1 MDNRTIDEVRK
12 NEDKLINEIELLEQE
27 NKKYK
32 EVINKAINKLGIYA
46 DKMTDNANAYA
57 ICVDLLDILK
67 KGGTMKEEKET
78 LKYGY
83 WLDLILKL
91 KNLKSHNAKDLKK
104 VLLECVDIL
113 DKIIELESENE
124 N

>member
-1 MDNRTIDEVRK
+1 MN
-12 NEDKLINEIELLEQE
+12 
-27 NKKYK
+27 
-32 EVINKAINKLGIYA
+32 
-46 DKMTDNANAYA
+46 
-57 ICVDLLDILK
+57 
-67 KGGTMKEEKET
+67 KEERET
-78 LKYGY
+78 LKRGH

-91 KNLKSHNAKDLKK
+91 KDLKSDNAKDLKK